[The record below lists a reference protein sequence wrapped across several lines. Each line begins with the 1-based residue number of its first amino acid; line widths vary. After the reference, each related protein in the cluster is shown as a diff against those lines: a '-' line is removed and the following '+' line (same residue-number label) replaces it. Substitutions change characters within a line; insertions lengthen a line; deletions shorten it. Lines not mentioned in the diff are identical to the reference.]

1 MRRLSLCRRGMPQS
15 GHEAAEANAAATW
28 CSTTVSCTA
37 ASRSLASCSCRPTV
51 SGASASLVRV
61 NASRTTVVWVSSSAC
76 STTCTV
82 TFMPLWSRSRRVLPG
97 PGSGPPVETVHAEQ
111 REQAGE
117 FVAVLAKPWD
127 VLVVQEHAQDLGR
140 PDGRGQDVMGLG
152 VFEEGMY
159 PAAVLRRTG
168 TTATGTDR
176 TVLAF
181 LGGEVGPD
189 LLEPQVKAP
198 AGGEVVVVGESF
210 GAPQAKIAQPNPP
223 RIITEAGTT
232 DIPDA
237 VLATLD
243 DEPVQVRTRPAEGDL
258 QHRVQ
263 DQRSSCR
270 RGSAA
275 AARSTD

>member
-1 MRRLSLCRRGMPQS
+1 ML
-15 GHEAAEANAAATW
+15 AE
-28 CSTTVSCTA
+28 
-37 ASRSLASCSCRPTV
+37 
-51 SGASASLVRV
+51 
-61 NASRTTVVWVSSSAC
+61 
-76 STTCTV
+76 
-82 TFMPLWSRSRRVLPG
+82 
-97 PGSGPPVETVHAEQ
+97 
-111 REQAGE
+111 
-117 FVAVLAKPWD
+117 PWD

-152 VFEEGMY
+152 VFQEGLH

-181 LGGEVGPD
+181 LGGEVCPD
-189 LLEPQVKAP
+189 LLDPQVKAP
-198 AGGEVVVVGESF
+198 AGSEVVVVGESF
-210 GAPQAKIAQPNPP
+210 GASQAKIAQPNPP

-243 DEPVQVRTRPAEGDL
+243 DEPVQVRTRPTEGDL

-263 DQRSSCR
+263 TSDRRIGGDQQAPPDQRTDACTTT
-270 RGSAA
+270 
-275 AARSTD
+275 RS